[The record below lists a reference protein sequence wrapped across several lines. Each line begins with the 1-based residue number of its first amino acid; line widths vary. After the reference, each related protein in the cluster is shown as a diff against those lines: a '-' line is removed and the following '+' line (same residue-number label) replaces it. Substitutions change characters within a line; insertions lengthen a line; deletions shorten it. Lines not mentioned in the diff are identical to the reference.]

1 MKATLASVAL
11 FAAATAQSLFYIYTP
26 LPDPSVCVP
35 FIITWAGGTLKSL
48 SLPKSLLCTLTHLS
62 SALLLEVR
70 SHDLRDANSGA
81 TLEDLGTIT
90 DGNNFSWVV
99 NEPVGTSLVL
109 DLRDNTGSVVHSG
122 MFRVASGSNISCIGT
137 SNSSSGSSSIGASTG
152 STIAGATSR
161 GTVSVTTSTSVSVT
175 SLSPSSSSVTA
186 PITISVSTTGAT
198 SSGTTSRTSSSADT
212 AAPSAASSASSISQ
226 SSAATKTFT
235 EINAVGLF
243 GVVAVALF
251 A

>member
-1 MKATLASVAL
+1 MKTTLVSAAL
-11 FAAATAQSLFYIYTP
+11 FFATATAQSFFIFTP
-26 LPDPSVCVP
+26 VPDPPVCLP
-35 FIITWAGGTLKSL
+35 FIITWIGGTPPYFL
-48 SLPKSLLCTLTHLS
+48 S
-62 SALLLEVR
+62 
-70 SHDLRDANSGA
+70 LRDANSGV

-109 DLRDNTGSVVHSG
+109 HLRDNTGTVVQSG
-122 MFRVASGSNISCIGT
+122 TFRVASAADISCVGT
-137 SNSSSGSSSIGASTG
+137 SSSGFGSFST
-152 STIAGATSR
+152 TAGATSR

-175 SLSPSSSSVTA
+175 SPSPSSSSVTA
-186 PITISVSTTGAT
+186 PITISPSTSGAT